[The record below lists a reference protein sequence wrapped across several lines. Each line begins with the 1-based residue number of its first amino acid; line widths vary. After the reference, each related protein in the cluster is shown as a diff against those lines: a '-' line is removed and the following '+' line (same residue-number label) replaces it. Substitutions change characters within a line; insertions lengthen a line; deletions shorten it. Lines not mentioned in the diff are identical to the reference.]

1 MGRACSQANTTL
13 EEGYHTYNA
22 LAKEQGLNMDITLPA
37 YKNSG
42 KCSIIGSTN
51 DLKLGRLGGLL
62 GFTHSTAT
70 IKANHTA

>member
-22 LAKEQGLNMDITLPA
+22 LAKEQGLNMDITLEA

-42 KCSIIGSTN
+42 KCSIIGSTMEY
-51 DLKLGRLGGLL
+51 KCSII

-70 IKANHTA
+70 IKANHTASS